1 MWTEI
6 LSKIKQTIWSLAPFS
21 SYRKTFLFLS
31 WDQDRT
37 LKFKYLTFVFFL
49 FNFND
54 FLEFLCLYPKIILS
68 IVSFF
73 LVDDPVSHRRI
84 LTKFLENLDE
94 WNLRIA
100 TIDVKLIHHQLQASS
115 SSRWENQI
123 SQGQAQEWT
132 GHSTLIS
139 ENLKLVKI
147 SKNNFNTI

>member
-31 WDQDRT
+31 WDQERT
-37 LKFKYLTFVFFL
+37 PKFKYLTFVFFVQFQRL
-49 FNFND
+49 SGISMPGSFKF
-54 FLEFLCLYPKIILS
+54 PKIILT

-123 SQGQAQEWT
+123 S
-132 GHSTLIS
+132 
-139 ENLKLVKI
+139 VV
-147 SKNNFNTI
+147 